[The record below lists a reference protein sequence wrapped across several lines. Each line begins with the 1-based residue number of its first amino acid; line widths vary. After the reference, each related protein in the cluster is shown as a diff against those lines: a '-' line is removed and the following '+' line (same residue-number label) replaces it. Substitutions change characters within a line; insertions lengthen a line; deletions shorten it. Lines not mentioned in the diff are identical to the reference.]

1 MTPNVRL
8 TVRLNEWD
16 KETVEGVVALV
27 GGVIILQINPLR
39 TVTVEVPADEADAAI
54 AALQAQPAVEVAAR
68 TGKGKSAAFEPNI
81 SAGLP
86 APMARYPFTQP
97 WLADTNV
104 YRAWQY
110 TKGGGVGAPPYGHVD
125 NGFALNVIPTANS
138 RLVASYNGVTGGS
151 ALHFEDHG
159 TATLNHAAGG
169 GDHLNKPYGVAPEA
183 SLLVASTSAA
193 VLTDATAAGIVWC
206 ADLGAKVIN
215 MSLGFGEFSSPSSSS
230 AEDPA
235 FVLWDAITYAYNQGA
250 VVICSAGNDAG
261 IHLYPQST
269 HPHVFVVGGIE
280 GTHEI
285 QGMEPGVWMA
295 TGGSAATAS
304 YGDYVDFVAR
314 HVILAGALRKNG
326 EALPWS
332 GTSFTTPN
340 VAGIVQLVLAAHP
353 ALTGW
358 QAAQIVKDTS
368 VKPRPLEAWMYDAYY
383 PADCGLPDAEA
394 AVLKALALKEPGTV
408 RPYLR
413 VHGVSPRKVFG
424 EYGSNRRDYADTWD
438 EESGS
443 EIVGHVGGQV
453 GFQVEGFCSVGPVTE
468 VELWINGV
476 REYLGP
482 PTTTFGA
489 LYEREEWRDRLW
501 DLRVIARTATGQVGT
516 KVYATDAEQV
526 GTLNSAAYTVAIT
539 YDSPVSDSTAT
550 SDSATAQ
557 VISPASV
564 SAADSTAQGDSASCL
579 LIVPASVATPFLLA
593 ASILV
598 AVLYDTA
605 TADTGAFADAVT
617 IAQPA
622 SQADGTAG
630 ADTATIAITSP
641 ATDATVILDGVGAT
655 VGVYASAADTASGS
669 DSGVGVL
676 SIVAAA
682 SDAATGA
689 DTTACELVSPAAID
703 VTDST
708 ASTDTTAIVAAIGS
722 ADATG
727 SSDAAYGYVGM
738 LASAAD
744 ATTSSDVGL
753 ASGSVRPVIPR
764 LTLYDR
770 TPRMVLRDRSPALEI
785 ANRSPRMTLYER
797 SDD

>member
-314 HVILAGALRKNG
+314 HVILAGALRKSG

-476 REYLGP
+476 REYIGP
-482 PTTTFGA
+482 PTTTFGT
-489 LYEREEWRDRLW
+489 LHEREEWRDRLW

-526 GTLNSAAYTVAIT
+526 GALNAVAYAMEALPVTLEPAVNALP
-539 YDSPVSDSTAT
+539 DPT
-550 SDSATAQ
+550 SDEPLVITGRVPSYLEGAASGAGTAAGNLVLPVVLAGSASGAATLSADLSAPAKLDGSATG
-557 VISPASV
+557 
-564 SAADSTAQGDSASCL
+564 TA
-579 LIVPASVATPFLLA
+579 A
-593 ASILV
+593 ASADLTTGV
-598 AVLYDTA
+598 VLETTA
-605 TADTGAFADAVT
+605 EPHVN
-617 IAQPA
+617 
-622 SQADGTAG
+622 
-630 ADTATIAITSP
+630 AIPSP
-641 ATDATVILDGVGAT
+641 ATDEPIVITGLVPPWAVLEGGAVASSEATGDLVQIALAGDAV
-655 VGVYASAADTASGS
+655 AD
-669 DSGVGVL
+669 
-676 SIVAAA
+676 
-682 SDAATGA
+682 SDAAADLTAAATHALEGA
-689 DTTACELVSPAAID
+689 AV
-703 VTDST
+703 
-708 ASTDTTAIVAAIGS
+708 AS
-722 ADATG
+722 
-727 SSDAAYGYVGM
+727 
-738 LASAAD
+738 SAA
-744 ATTSSDVGL
+744 AL
-753 ASGSVRPVIPR
+753 ASGSHTLPVVDVV
-764 LTLYDR
+764 LSASER
-770 TPRMVLRDRSPALEI
+770 TVYLHHGRVDVELSGVERTVILERR
-785 ANRSPRMTLYER
+785 AA
-797 SDD
+797 